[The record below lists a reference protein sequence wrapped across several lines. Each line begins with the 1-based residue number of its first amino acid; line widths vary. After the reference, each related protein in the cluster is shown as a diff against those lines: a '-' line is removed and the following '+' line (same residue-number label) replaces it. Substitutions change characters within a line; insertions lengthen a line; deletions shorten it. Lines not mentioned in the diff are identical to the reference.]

1 MAVTNYPFESE
12 FGFKSPGFSVD
23 ANGNIIATSIQA
35 AGAGGGSGGVSDYT
49 IDDTPT
55 GFTFTG
61 EDGENPTITLYRNLR
76 YTFNLD
82 LSNHVLKIYS
92 DNPGLTLYN
101 EGIVHSDGSI
111 GALAQGKSD
120 GQIQWSVPI
129 DAPDTLYYGN
139 VDGTIMGE
147 FTILDSPGKF
157 GSLES
162 TALTDSTG
170 VGTGAFIARGGA
182 SIGKNLSVGGYT
194 TTTGLDINGL
204 GISKLNATT
213 NLELNAANRIVIKIE
228 DQLLGSISST
238 GLSIPIVD
246 SAITSST
253 IDSTPIGDTTP
264 STVKMTSGE
273 VSDKPTSSL
282 NITNKNYVDNTS
294 IVYSIALGS

>member
-1 MAVTNYPFESE
+1 M
-12 FGFKSPGFSVD
+12 
-23 ANGNIIATSIQA
+23 
-35 AGAGGGSGGVSDYT
+35 
-49 IDDTPT
+49 
-55 GFTFTG
+55 
-61 EDGENPTITLYRNLR
+61 
-76 YTFNLD
+76 
-82 LSNHVLKIYS
+82 
-92 DNPGLTLYN
+92 
-101 EGIVHSDGSI
+101 
-111 GALAQGKSD
+111 
-120 GQIQWSVPI
+120 
-129 DAPDTLYYGN
+129 
-139 VDGTIMGE
+139 
-147 FTILDSPGKF
+147 
-157 GSLES
+157 
-162 TALTDSTG
+162 
-170 VGTGAFIARGGA
+170 
-182 SIGKNLSVGGYT
+182 
-194 TTTGLDINGL
+194 

>member
-1 MAVTNYPFESE
+1 MAITNNPFESE
-12 FGFKSPGFSVD
+12 YGFKSPGFSVD
-23 ANGNIIATSIQA
+23 PNGNIIATSIQA
-35 AGAGGGSGGVSDYT
+35 AGAGGGASGVSDYT
-49 IDDTPT
+49 INDTPT

-61 EDGENPTITLYRNLR
+61 EEDENPVITVYRNLR

-82 LSNHVLKIYS
+82 LSDQVLKIYS
-92 DNPGLTLYN
+92 DTPGITLYN

-111 GALAQGKSD
+111 GSFAQGRSD

-129 DAPDTLYYGN
+129 DAPDKLYYGN

-147 FTILDSPGKF
+147 FEILDSPGKF
-157 GSLES
+157 GTLES

-213 NLELNAANRIVIKIE
+213 NLELNAANRIVLKIE
-228 DQLLGSISST
+228 DLLLGSISNN
-238 GLSIPIVD
+238 GLSIPIVN
-246 SAITSST
+246 SAITEST
-253 IDSTPIGDTTP
+253 VDSTPIGNNSP

-273 VSDKPTSSL
+273 VSEKPTSSV